1 MRNINV
7 GELLVRQNI
16 FPDKKT
22 ALSWVLAG
30 KVFIN
35 NHKIDKIG
43 QFVPVG
49 SEILVKGLTRK
60 YVSKGGLKLEG
71 ALADFEMD
79 VTNKIALDAGA
90 STGGFT
96 DCLLQHGA
104 TMVYAVDVGSGQL
117 AGKLRCDK
125 SVVNME
131 MVNISEVA
139 PDDLKPKPEL
149 ATIDLSYLSLKKA
162 VPIVTNLLTDKGE
175 MVCLVKPL
183 FEIDNSEMSTTG
195 KIEDANIFEEILLDL
210 VHYVDSLGLKTL
222 CITNSP
228 ITGNKGTREFFMKIS
243 LDKSIAIQDDMCNQI
258 KKAIKNVMGL
268 ELYRKNHYEDKL
280 FETYD

>member
-7 GELLVRQNI
+7 GELLIRQNI
-16 FPDKKT
+16 FPNKKT
-22 ALSWVLAG
+22 ALSWILAG

-49 SEILVKGLTRK
+49 SEILVKGFTRK

-71 ALADFEMD
+71 ALADFEID

-104 TMVYAVDVGSGQL
+104 TIVYAVDVGSGQL
-117 AGKLRCDK
+117 AGKLRRDGR
-125 SVVNME
+125 VVNME

-162 VPIVTNLLTDKGE
+162 IPIVSNLLTDKGE

-183 FEIDNSEMSTTG
+183 FEIDNSKMPTTG
-195 KIEDANIFEEILLDL
+195 KIEDTNIFEEILLDL
-210 VHYVDSLGLKTL
+210 VHYVDSLGLKNL
-222 CITNSP
+222 WITNSP
-228 ITGNKGTREFFMKIS
+228 ITGNKGTKEFFMKIS
-243 LDKSIAIQDDMCNQI
+243 LDKSITIQDDMCNQI
-258 KKAIKNVMGL
+258 KKAVKTVMDL
-268 ELYRKNHYEDKL
+268 ELYKKNDHEDKL
-280 FETYD
+280 FET